1 MQCCSKIVYTFAA
14 NKGHMKKNPNIIKL
28 VFVLGIIVLFAVLRI
43 FIQIPNVTPIA
54 AIALFG
60 GTMIKR
66 KELALILPLAI
77 LFISDLFI
85 GTYSIFLMGFV
96 YGAFILIGMIGFILR
111 KSMKMHRVIGAS
123 LLASVVFFIVSNL
136 GVWAQ
141 GLWYPVSWVGLVEC
155 YTMAIPFFKYEIIG
169 TLAFSLFFFGS
180 YELSARR
187 LPVLKLA

>member
-1 MQCCSKIVYTFAA
+1 
-14 NKGHMKKNPNIIKL
+14 MKNNPNIIKL

-43 FIQIPNVTPIA
+43 FIQIPNVSPIA

-66 KELALILPLAI
+66 KELALLLPLAI

-85 GTYSIFLMGFV
+85 GTYSAVLMAFV
-96 YGAFILIGMIGFILR
+96 YGGFILVGMLGFILR
-111 KSMKMHRVIGAS
+111 KSMKAHRVFAAS
-123 LLASVVFFIVSNL
+123 LLASVVFFVVSNF

-141 GLWYPVSWVGLVEC
+141 GLWYPLSWEGLVSC
-155 YTMAIPFFKYEIIG
+155 YAMAIPFFKYEIVG
-169 TLAFSLFFFGS
+169 TLAFSLFFFAS

-187 LPVLKLA
+187 IPALKLA

>member
-1 MQCCSKIVYTFAA
+1 
-14 NKGHMKKNPNIIKL
+14 MKKNPNIIKL
-28 VFVLGIIVLFAVLRI
+28 VFVVGIIALFAMLRI
-43 FIQIPNVTPIA
+43 FIQIPNITPIA

-85 GTYSIFLMGFV
+85 GTYSVFLMGFV

-136 GVWAQ
+136 GFWAQ
-141 GLWYPVSWVGLVEC
+141 GLLYPVSWVGLVEC

-169 TLAFSLFFFGS
+169 TLAFSLFFFGI

-187 LPVLKLA
+187 FLALKLA